1 MQPNFQVFQ
10 AIKAQAGAG
19 SSNVVAATA
28 GRQYYVQSI
37 VQGVQAHH
45 DTGIVELTD
54 GTTTLFGPFLLKD
67 GNGHPPAFY
76 NENGI
81 KWGKGK
87 AIVVKVTTGG
97 TVNVMV
103 NGYYK

>member
-1 MQPNFQVFQ
+1 MKPNFPVFQ
-10 AIKAQAGAG
+10 AIKAQDGAG
-19 SSNVVAATA
+19 SSNVVAATT

-37 VQGVQAHH
+37 VIGVQAH
-45 DTGIVELTD
+45 DNTGIVELTD

-81 KWGKGK
+81 KWGKSK
-87 AIVVKVTTGG
+87 AIVVKVTTAG